1 MYRIESF
8 FRGDDYRISVLD
20 GEVICAYQRIPLSIV
35 GNGIDTIQ
43 TLLQLQQNLFDTNN
57 RDVDTALNIES
68 IISKLRCNHYTL
80 DTILEAGK
88 QIYLLD
94 NANLST

>member
-43 TLLQLQQNLFDTNN
+43 TLLQLQQNLFDTT
-57 RDVDTALNIES
+57 VE
-68 IISKLRCNHYTL
+68 TL
-80 DTILEAGK
+80 FAWTHSTLT
-88 QIYLLD
+88 QYPFLL
-94 NANLST
+94 TRE